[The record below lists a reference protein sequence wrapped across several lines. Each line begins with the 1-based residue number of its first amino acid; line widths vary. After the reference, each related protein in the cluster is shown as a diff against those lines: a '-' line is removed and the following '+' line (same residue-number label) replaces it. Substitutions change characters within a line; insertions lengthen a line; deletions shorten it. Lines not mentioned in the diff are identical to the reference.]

1 MNGPRALQFLHLL
14 MIGSTL
20 GRFHILGRLGAGGM
34 GEVYRARDEQLG
46 RDVAVKLVSPAVAHD
61 ATARQRLIREAR
73 IAAQLNHP
81 SICTI
86 HEVGE
91 SGDHS
96 YIAMELIEG
105 EVLADQI
112 AGRAMD
118 AKQAMEIAL
127 QIAQAV
133 GHAHERGIVH
143 RDLKCANVMLT
154 TGGRIKVLDFG
165 LAKSLVPADLDSKT
179 EARLTEE
186 GAVPGTLAYMAPE
199 QLRGQPGTL
208 QSDVWSLGVMLYEML
223 TGTRPFTGRTAFE
236 LANAIASAD
245 APDLPA
251 AVPPALTAVVYRCLE
266 KDPSRRYARASEMH
280 AALEA
285 ARSGSAP
292 DVVRRRSRVSIAL
305 LPLRNLSGDRDQD
318 YFADGVHEALLTDLA
333 KIRSL
338 RVIARTTVMR
348 YRDVEPS
355 PEGIAAELRVDLV
368 LSGSVIRA
376 GKRLRLTMQ
385 MIDTA
390 SGDYVWSDRFDREI
404 SDVFAL
410 QNEIVSSIARQV
422 RLHLTSEEKVRLA
435 EKHTVDPEAHELFL
449 RGTFHA
455 YRFTP
460 DELDAAERYFE
471 AALARDPQMAPA
483 HAGLAHVWANRA
495 VIGVVPHRQGFP
507 RSKAA
512 ALEALAIDDTLA
524 AAHQALATTLA
535 WHDWDW
541 PGAEASFRRALELN
555 PNHADSHLFYGHFL
569 TAMRRFE
576 EAAVEMD
583 RAMDLDPFNPFF
595 HGLYG
600 WYLIWCERPDDA
612 IESFR
617 TSLKTA
623 PGFPLPL
630 AGLWAA
636 YHMKSKWSEA
646 LESTRAYITAIG
658 GAALPSMQSG
668 GEYRE
673 LMGRLAAELSA
684 QPGSKSFFI
693 AMLFDRA
700 GKRDEAFEHLR
711 KSAEERDHDMTY
723 LAVHPFSTEMRGDE
737 RFRALLREMRLVA

>member
-1 MNGPRALQFLHLL
+1 
-14 MIGSTL
+14 MIGSTI
-20 GRFHILGRLGAGGM
+20 GRFHILDRLGAGGM
-34 GEVYRARDEQLG
+34 GEVYRARDDQLG
-46 RDVAVKLVSPAVAHD
+46 RDVAVKVVAPDAAHD
-61 ATARQRLIREAR
+61 ATARVRLLREAR
-73 IAAQLNHP
+73 TAAQLNHP

-91 SGDHS
+91 SGNQP
-96 YIAMELIEG
+96 YIAMELVEG
-105 EVLADQI
+105 RVLSDQV
-112 AGRAMD
+112 AGRALD
-118 AKQAMEIAL
+118 AREAVEIAL
-127 QIAQAV
+127 QIAEAV

-143 RDLKCANVMLT
+143 RDLKCANVMMT

-165 LAKSLVPADLDSKT
+165 LARPVAGTTLDSKT
-179 EARLTEE
+179 DVRITEQ
-186 GAVPGTLAYMAPE
+186 GTVPGTLAYMAPE
-199 QLRGQPGTL
+199 QLGGEPGSP
-208 QSDVWSLGVMLYEML
+208 QSDIWSLGIMLYEIL
-223 TGTRPFTGRTAFE
+223 TGRRPFTGRTSFE
-236 LANAIASAD
+236 LAAAIASSEP
-245 APDLPA
+245 PDLPA
-251 AVPPALTAVVYRCLE
+251 TVPPAVAAIVYRCLD
-266 KDPSRRYARASEMH
+266 KKPLRRYARASEMH

-285 ARSGSAP
+285 VRSGSSP
-292 DVVRRRSRVSIAL
+292 DAMPRRSRMSIAV

-333 KIRSL
+333 RIRSL

-348 YRDVEPS
+348 YRDVEPP
-355 PEGIAAELRVDLV
+355 PETIAAELKVDAI

-376 GKRLRLTMQ
+376 GQRLRLTVQ

-390 SGDYVWSDRFDREI
+390 SGEYVWSDRFDREI
-404 SDVFAL
+404 RDVLAL
-410 QNEIVSSIARQV
+410 QAEIVSSIARQV
-422 RLHLTSEEKVRLA
+422 RLHLTPEEKLRLA
-435 EKHTVDPEAHELFL
+435 ERHAVDPEAHEMFL

-471 AALARDPQMAPA
+471 AALARDPQFAAA

-524 AAHQALATTLA
+524 SAHQALASTLA

-541 PGAEASFRRALELN
+541 AAAETSFRRALELN
-555 PNHADSHLFYGHFL
+555 PSHAASHLFYGHFL
-569 TAMRRFE
+569 TAMKRFD
-576 EAAVEMD
+576 EAAQEMD
-583 RAMDLDPFNPFF
+583 RAMDLDPFNAFF

-600 WYLIWCERPDDA
+600 WYLVWCERPDDA
-612 IESFR
+612 IASFQ

-636 YHMKSKWSEA
+636 YHVKSRWSEA
-646 LESTRAYITAIG
+646 LENARAYITAIG
-658 GAALPSMQSG
+658 GAALQSMQSG
-668 GEYRE
+668 ADYRE
-673 LMGRLAAELSA
+673 LMGQLALELES

-700 GKRDEAFEHLR
+700 GRRDEAFEHLR
-711 KSAEERDHDMTY
+711 KAAEARDHDMTY
-723 LAVHPFSTEMRGDE
+723 LAVHPFSAEVRGDE
-737 RFRALLREMRLVA
+737 RFRALLEQMALPSTA